1 MYWDFQTQLQVKVI
15 QTEGTFFYASHVHPH
30 SCDNKLDTI
39 LKSVVEDLKLKR
51 QEMPLT
57 LLIGIQI
64 QFLTVF
70 STLPNKWRE
79 SNTTHHQQ
87 NLKRRI
93 DYLANIMLSIQSM
106 CERE

>member
-15 QTEGTFFYASHVHPH
+15 QPEKTFFTPH
-30 SCDNKLDTI
+30 MCILIGVTTNRISF

-57 LLIGIQI
+57 LIMGIQI
-64 QFLTVF
+64 QFLPVF
-70 STLPNKWRE
+70 STLPNKWGE

-87 NLKRRI
+87 NLA
-93 DYLANIMLSIQSM
+93 DIMLSIQSM
-106 CERE
+106 RKRE